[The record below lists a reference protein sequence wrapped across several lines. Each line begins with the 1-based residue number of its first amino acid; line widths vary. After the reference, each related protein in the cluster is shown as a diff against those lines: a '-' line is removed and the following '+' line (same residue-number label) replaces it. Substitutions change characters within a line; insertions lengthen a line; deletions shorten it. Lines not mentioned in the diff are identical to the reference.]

1 MKILENTSLKS
12 YNTFGIDVK
21 ARFLAEYNSV
31 DELKEL
37 LQSET
42 ARQNRLL
49 HIGGGSNLLFLNDF
63 EGIVL
68 HSEIRTIETCEEDAE
83 SVLLRVGSG
92 VVWDNFVEYCVD
104 KNYYGVENL

>member
-1 MKILENTSLKS
+1 MKILENTSHKS

-42 ARQNRLL
+42 VRQNRLL

-68 HSEIRTIETCEEDAE
+68 HSEITIRSPKKLPSFTTEL
-83 SVLLRVGSG
+83 SKIMP
-92 VVWDNFVEYCVD
+92 F
-104 KNYYGVENL
+104 

>member
-37 LQSET
+37 LQSELVF
-42 ARQNRLL
+42 RR
-49 HIGGGSNLLFLNDF
+49 GNLLLPGQEQD
-63 EGIVL
+63 
-68 HSEIRTIETCEEDAE
+68 
-83 SVLLRVGSG
+83 
-92 VVWDNFVEYCVD
+92 
-104 KNYYGVENL
+104 